1 MCFAIDNAKSL
12 EKIVEKWSQGGDHFS
27 PNVPVILVGNK
38 IDLRNDPTTH
48 EELSKR
54 NLKPV
59 AAEEGLIVAQRIGA
73 HAYLECS
80 AKTRIGVR
88 GIFEMAAMASLLR
101 LRPRRPGVR
110 LCCVL

>member
-1 MCFAIDNAKSL
+1 MCFAIDNPDSL
-12 EKIVEKWSQGGDHFS
+12 EKIVEKWSQEVDHVY

-38 IDLRNDPTTH
+38 IDLRNDTATR
-48 EELSKR
+48 EKLSKR

-59 AAEEGLIVAQRIGA
+59 AAEEGIIFAQRIGA
-73 HAYLECS
+73 HVYLECS

-110 LCCVL
+110 LRCVL

>member
-1 MCFAIDNAKSL
+1 MCFAIDNPDSL
-12 EKIVEKWSQGGDHFS
+12 ENIVEKWSPEVDHFC

-38 IDLRNDPTTH
+38 KDLRNDPATH

-59 AAEEGLIVAQRIGA
+59 ATEEGLIVAQRIGA

-80 AKTRIGVR
+80 AKTRDGVR
-88 GIFEMAAMASLLR
+88 DIFEMAAKASLV
-101 LRPRRPGVR
+101 RPRRHGVR